1 MGGLRPI
8 GSEKLEGMDKI
19 RRIMEIARYNE
30 SIPQPVNEDKKT
42 EYTAELAD
50 GKTYTIVR
58 ERLGYIIKESYD
70 GLENEYIEPIQN
82 RKYFP
87 SYSQALK
94 KLNLMAKD
102 FNQMYGNEEGMSLF
116 TEQKK
121 KFKLKLPGKK
131 KAEPTGDEGALP
143 PPEPVAAPA
152 PMPAAPPMDDMG
164 GAGMPP
170 PDAGAV
176 GGEEGLPPPPMDDMG
191 GEGLPPP
198 PDMSATGGEEGLPP
212 PPMDD
217 MGDDELQPPIDDMD
231 DEEESED
238 GGKSKKEGGTT
249 FKVIQKLTGKLAQRI
264 RKYNSED
271 DMDPNDV
278 KYIIN
283 SILSALDV
291 DLLDD
296 DDLEE
301 IISRLEGDFDEEGDE
316 EEDEDIE
323 DEEVS
328 DEELP
333 EPAFD
338 EEEEEGALPPPPP
351 AGGEMTEYDLGEMAT
366 LGDAINHRVKSEM
379 AQGLKDMTGEWGEEH
394 TRRGA
399 REPRHTYNHF
409 SHGTFGESKVDKI
422 ISQYFTTQKKE
433 IISEEKKKIQKIEKY
448 EKLKETNYM
457 NVKNLSESIRQ
468 ERMALK
474 YMEKNPVSVL
484 VGKTNKGNLV
494 FKEGV
499 INTKITINGLV
510 I

>member
-1 MGGLRPI
+1 M
-8 GSEKLEGMDKI
+8 
-19 RRIMEIARYNE
+19 
-30 SIPQPVNEDKKT
+30 
-42 EYTAELAD
+42 
-50 GKTYTIVR
+50 
-58 ERLGYIIKESYD
+58 
-70 GLENEYIEPIQN
+70 
-82 RKYFP
+82 
-87 SYSQALK
+87 
-94 KLNLMAKD
+94 
-102 FNQMYGNEEGMSLF
+102 
-116 TEQKK
+116 
-121 KFKLKLPGKK
+121 
-131 KAEPTGDEGALP
+131 
-143 PPEPVAAPA
+143 
-152 PMPAAPPMDDMG
+152 
-164 GAGMPP
+164 
-170 PDAGAV
+170 
-176 GGEEGLPPPPMDDMG
+176 
-191 GEGLPPP
+191 
-198 PDMSATGGEEGLPP
+198 
-212 PPMDD
+212 
-217 MGDDELQPPIDDMD
+217 DDMD
-231 DEEESED
+231 DEEESDDE
-238 GGKSKKEGGTT
+238 GKSKKEGGST

-271 DMDPNDV
+271 DMNPNDV

-301 IISRLEGDFDEEGDE
+301 IISRLEGDFEEEGDE

-338 EEEEEGALPPPPP
+338 EEEGALPPPPP

-366 LGDAINHRVKSEM
+366 LGDALNSSIMGQTAE
-379 AQGLKDMTGEWGEEH
+379 ALKDMTGEWGEEH
-394 TRRGA
+394 TRKGA

-433 IISEEKKKIQKIEKY
+433 IISEEKKKIQKIEKH

-457 NVKNLSESIRQ
+457 NVKNLSENIRQ

-474 YMEKNPVSVL
+474 YMEKNPVSTL

>member
-1 MGGLRPI
+1 
-8 GSEKLEGMDKI
+8 
-19 RRIMEIARYNE
+19 
-30 SIPQPVNEDKKT
+30 
-42 EYTAELAD
+42 
-50 GKTYTIVR
+50 
-58 ERLGYIIKESYD
+58 
-70 GLENEYIEPIQN
+70 
-82 RKYFP
+82 
-87 SYSQALK
+87 
-94 KLNLMAKD
+94 
-102 FNQMYGNEEGMSLF
+102 
-116 TEQKK
+116 
-121 KFKLKLPGKK
+121 
-131 KAEPTGDEGALP
+131 
-143 PPEPVAAPA
+143 
-152 PMPAAPPMDDMG
+152 MDDMG
-164 GAGMPP
+164 GEGLPPP
-170 PDAGAV
+170 PDMSAT

-217 MGDDELQPPIDDMD
+217 MG

-301 IISRLEGDFDEEGDE
+301 IISRLEGDLDEEGDE
-316 EEDEDIE
+316 EDDEDLE
-323 DEEVS
+323 DEEMS

-333 EPAFD
+333 EPTSD
-338 EEEEEGALPPPPP
+338 EEEGALPPPPP

-366 LGDAINHRVKSEM
+366 LGQAINHRVKSEM
-379 AQGLKDMTGEWGEEH
+379 AQGLKDMTSEWGEEY

-433 IISEEKKKIQKIEKY
+433 IISEETKKIQKLEKY
-448 EKLKETNYM
+448 EKIKETNSK
-457 NVKNLSESIRQ
+457 NVKMLSENIKQ

-474 YMEKNPVSVL
+474 YMEKNPISVL
-484 VGKTNKGNLV
+484 VGKTNKGSLV

-499 INTKITINGLV
+499 VNTKITINGLV

>member
-164 GAGMPP
+164 G
-170 PDAGAV
+170 
-176 GGEEGLPPPPMDDMG
+176 
-191 GEGLPPP
+191 EGLPPP

-217 MGDDELQPPIDDMD
+217 MG

-301 IISRLEGDFDEEGDE
+301 IISRLEGDLDEEGDE
-316 EEDEDIE
+316 EDDEDLE
-323 DEEVS
+323 DEEMS

-333 EPAFD
+333 EPTSD
-338 EEEEEGALPPPPP
+338 EEEGALPPPPP

-366 LGDAINHRVKSEM
+366 LGQAINHRVKSEM
-379 AQGLKDMTGEWGEEH
+379 AQGLKDMTSEWGEEY

-433 IISEEKKKIQKIEKY
+433 IISEETKKIQKLEKY
-448 EKLKETNYM
+448 EKIKETNSK
-457 NVKNLSESIRQ
+457 NVKMLSENIKQ

-474 YMEKNPVSVL
+474 YMEKNPISVL
-484 VGKTNKGNLV
+484 VGKTNKGSLV

-499 INTKITINGLV
+499 VNTKITINGLV

>member
-30 SIPQPVNEDKKT
+30 IIPQPVNEDKKT

-58 ERLGYIIKESYD
+58 EKLGYIIKESYD
-70 GLENEYIEPIQN
+70 GLNSDYIEPIQS
-82 RKYFP
+82 RKYFS

-102 FNQMYGNEEGMSLF
+102 FNQMYDNEEGMSLF

-121 KFKLKLPGKK
+121 KFKLRLPGKK
-131 KAEPTGDEGALP
+131 KDETGDLDTQQT
-143 PPEPVAAPA
+143 PVTTDVATPSTQPVDAPA
-152 PMPAAPPMDDMG
+152 TPSPQPVDTGMDEELPAPVD
-164 GAGMPP
+164 AGMDEELPTP
-170 PDAGAV
+170 VDAG
-176 GGEEGLPPPPMDDMG
+176 
-191 GEGLPPP
+191 
-198 PDMSATGGEEGLPP
+198 S
-212 PPMDD
+212 DD
-217 MGDDELQPPIDDMD
+217 MGDEELPEPSSDEDMD
-231 DEEESED
+231 DEELPELPSDED
-238 GGKSKKEGGTT
+238 MDDEGGKKQKKGETTT

-264 RKYNSED
+264 RKYNSQD

-301 IISRLEGDFDEEGDE
+301 IISRLEGDFEEEGDE
-316 EEDEDIE
+316 DEDMEDEDME
-323 DEEVS
+323 D
-328 DEELP
+328 DELP
-333 EPAFD
+333 EPPSED
-338 EEEEEGALPPPPP
+338 ENEELPPSPPE
-351 AGGEMTEYDLGEMAT
+351 GGEMSEYNELGEIASLSDSIM
-366 LGDAINHRVKSEM
+366 KSVSNKYSGEM
-379 AQGLKDMTGEWGEEH
+379 FDKMEDMPSISGEFNEENDYGLH
-394 TRRGA
+394 GA
-399 REPRHTYNHF
+399 RKPRHTYNHF

-433 IISEEKKKIQKIEKY
+433 IISEEKKKIQKLEKY
-448 EKLKETNYM
+448 EKIKETNSK
-457 NVKNLSESIRQ
+457 NVKMLSENIKQ

-484 VGKTNKGNLV
+484 VGKTNKGSLV

-499 INTKITINGLV
+499 VNTNITINGLV

>member
-8 GSEKLEGMDKI
+8 GSEKLDGMDKI

-42 EYTAELAD
+42 EYIAELAD

-58 ERLGYIIKESYD
+58 EKLGYIIKESYD
-70 GLENEYIEPIQN
+70 DINSEYIEPIQN
-82 RKYFP
+82 RKYFS

-94 KLNLMAKD
+94 KLNLIAKD

-121 KFKLKLPGKK
+121 KYRLRLPDKK
-131 KAEPTGDEGALP
+131 KVEPVEPETLPTPEIPTTPPPPVDAGAEGELP
-143 PPEPVAAPA
+143 PPV
-152 PMPAAPPMDDMG
+152 
-164 GAGMPP
+164 
-170 PDAGAV
+170 DAGTE
-176 GGEEGLPPPPMDDMG
+176 GELPPPVDAG
-191 GEGLPPP
+191 TEGELPPP
-198 PDMSATGGEEGLPP
+198 V
-212 PPMDD
+212 DD
-217 MGDDELQPPIDDMD
+217 MGDDELPEPPLDDDID
-231 DEEESED
+231 DEEDFDVE
-238 GGKSKKEGGTT
+238 GGKKSKKEGGST

-301 IISRLEGDFDEEGDE
+301 IISRLEGEFEEEGDE
-316 EEDEDIE
+316 EGVEDEEDIE
-323 DEEVS
+323 ELPS
-328 DEELP
+328 DEEDDELP
-333 EPAFD
+333 
-338 EEEEEGALPPPPP
+338 LPPE
-351 AGGEMTEYDLGEMAT
+351 GGEMAEYNELGEIAS
-366 LGDAINHRVKSEM
+366 LSDAINSNVGQRFSGEM
-379 AQGLKDMTGEWGEEH
+379 QKKMTEFNEEEDYGM
-394 TRRGA
+394 RGS
-399 REPRHTYNHF
+399 RKPRHTYNHF

-433 IISEEKKKIQKIEKY
+433 IISEEKKKIQKIEKH

-457 NVKNLSESIRQ
+457 NVKNLSENIRQ
-468 ERMALK
+468 ERIALK
-474 YMEKNPVSVL
+474 YMKKNPVSTL

-510 I
+510 IWVTYYT

>member
-176 GGEEGLPPPPMDDMG
+176 GGEEGLPPPDMG
-191 GEGLPPP
+191 TAGGEEGLPPP

-217 MGDDELQPPIDDMD
+217 MGDDELPPPPMDDMGD
-231 DEEESED
+231 DEESED
-238 GGKSKKEGGTT
+238 EGKSKKEGGTT

-301 IISRLEGDFDEEGDE
+301 IISRLEGDFDEEGN
-316 EEDEDIE
+316 EDEDE
-323 DEEVS
+323 EMDDEEMD

-333 EPAFD
+333 EPTSD
-338 EEEEEGALPPPPP
+338 EEEGALPPPP

-366 LGDAINHRVKSEM
+366 LGDAIYSSIGGQTTE
-379 AQGLKDMTGEWGEEH
+379 ALKDMTGEWGEEH

-399 REPRHTYNHF
+399 RESRHTYNHF

-433 IISEEKKKIQKIEKY
+433 IISEEKKKIQKIEKH

-457 NVKNLSESIRQ
+457 NVKNLSENIRQ

>member
-217 MGDDELQPPIDDMD
+217 MGDDELPPPMDDMD